1 MPVNGIFGLNVN
13 MLHYMGE
20 SFSLQLNIIMKRG
33 NALQFSRALHL
44 RMPEDF
50 IKVNS
55 PYIGP
60 KRLPEFDLE

>member
-1 MPVNGIFGLNVN
+1 
-13 MLHYMGE
+13 MGE